1 MSVSRSKNT
10 TANTK
15 DMFNIMTQ
23 KYLDNVL
30 NKQDGLSE
38 LEVKFGTKGIKQIT
52 KDDFDNV
59 IKKLISSGFK
69 IIKSQEYCL
78 KIQSEFTDITNGKR
92 KLSYIRAEIYGLSS
106 IQTYCRTDK
115 INAVNY
121 RFIKKTKAKE
131 GSEIIPP
138 VDFDDFNF
146 RLSYQKESLIPQTS
160 DVAQAIISTWENDK
174 KIFRHIN
181 RTTLV
186 HDDYPFHVD
195 LSVVKES
202 HRKDGH
208 PILEYSF
215 KSAKVSECEPKYEIE
230 IEVDNSK
237 VGAGTRFRSGI
248 VLADY
253 LRTGI
258 KLVLAGIQG
267 TNFPVSYE
275 ELFKIKQQY
284 YYLLHPEEKMKR
296 LAAAKSSGSKSRH
309 ADIEEIIESGVTINL
324 TPNHFIG
331 PSSYTL
337 QILNIAPINE
347 DCTTPNIRNYYS
359 VTDKADGM
367 RKMLYVAPNGRI
379 YLINTNMEFEFTGA
393 VSREEKI
400 YNTLV
405 DGEHILHNKRGDY
418 INLFAAFDIYF
429 LNGSDVRHN
438 AFINLAVEEQ
448 DVARLREEI
457 EEEPEDAEERR
468 RMRATA
474 SRREQERKSELEAGE
489 SLRGVRKGNQESRL
503 ELLKQTLRYMSA
515 QSVISGEVVPIR
527 ITSKRFEVATSEKD
541 IFACSSLIIRGQKS
555 GIFEYN
561 VDGLIY
567 TPVHTGV
574 GSNKMGVAGPLHKV
588 TWDMSFKWK
597 PLNQNTIDFLITT
610 KKDKSLK
617 EFVGNI
623 FESGIDTLK
632 SEQLQQYKTII
643 LRVGYD
649 ERKHGYINP
658 CAAIIEDNIPRA
670 GDIDLEDGYKPVP
683 FYPTNPYDPE
693 ACICNIPLRED
704 ENGVLQ
710 MFTKNEEIFDD
721 ETIVEFSYDATRPK
735 HWQWVAERVRYDK
748 TAEYKRGIK
757 NYGNA
762 YHVANNNWYSIHNP
776 ISEEMI
782 STGQNIPDELADDDV
797 YYNRGSGDNMTRS
810 MRDFHNL
817 YVKKLLITKTAA
829 KGNTLI
835 DYAVGKAGDFP
846 KWIDAHL
853 SFVFGI
859 DLSKDNIENRV
870 DGACARFLNYRKKFR
885 SMPYALFVNGDS
897 SANIKSGDAVFT
909 EKGKQIVHAL
919 FNEGPKDEGALGK
932 GVYRQYGKASDGFNI
947 SSCQFALHYFF
958 ENIEKLNSFIKNL
971 SQCTKVDGYF
981 IGGCYDGLT
990 MFNAL
995 RSTPR
1000 GNSIALNID
1009 GTKIWEVTKDYS
1021 QTTLDDDISS
1031 VGYAINVYQDS
1042 INKTIKEYLVNFTYF
1057 TQLMDSYGFQLI
1069 KREEANKL
1077 GLPNGSGMFGEL
1089 FSRME
1094 ADIQQDQSLR
1104 NRYGSA
1110 PYMNAKEKQIS
1121 FYNRYFVFKKIS
1133 SVDVE
1138 DVYRSVTG
1146 VHVFEEKMNRRD
1158 TKAAQMTAL
1167 KFAQSMGEGDASS
1180 LKYRPSGAAQLLSLE
1195 SESESLPE
1203 ASNTVVSQLFGS
1215 VAPPAESSK
1224 KKSVKGANLFSMG
1237 ALSGTSSLGKSSLSS
1252 SSSSPLVVK
1261 KSAVLQPVAAESGS
1275 MSSPSLQSILEKSK
1289 AGTKASASKLG
1300 KMSPQDAIFAKLSL
1314 PEETS
1319 SSVILKGRSKAK
1331 KSDDGKDK

>member
-1 MSVSRSKNT
+1 MSVSRSKHT
-10 TANTK
+10 TATTK

-78 KIQSEFTDITNGKR
+78 KIQSEFTDISTGKR

-115 INAVNY
+115 IDAVNY

-296 LAAAKSSGSKSRH
+296 LAAAKTSGSKSRQ
-309 ADIEEIIESGVTINL
+309 ADIEEIIQSGVTINL

-347 DCTTPNIRNYYS
+347 DCTTPNIRNHYS

-457 EEEPEDAEERR
+457 EEEPEEAEERR

-474 SRREQERKSELEAGE
+474 SRREQERKGELEAGE

-527 ITSKRFEVATSEKD
+527 ITSKRFEVATPEKD
-541 IFACSSLIIRGQKS
+541 IFACSSLIVRGQKS

-670 GDIDLEDGYKPVP
+670 GDVDLEDGYKPVP

-693 ACICNIPLRED
+693 ACICNVPLRED

-710 MFTKNEEIFDD
+710 MFTRNEEIFDD

-735 HWQWVAERVRYDK
+735 HWRWVAERVRYDK

-797 YYNRGSGDNMTRS
+797 YYNRGSGDNMTRA

-817 YVKKLLITKTAA
+817 YVKKMLITKTAA

-932 GVYRQYGKASDGFNI
+932 GVYRQYGKATDGFNI

-958 ENIEKLNSFIKNL
+958 ENIEKINQFLKNV

-981 IGGCYDGLT
+981 IGSCYDGAT
-990 MFNAL
+990 MFHAL

-1009 GTKIWEVTKDYS
+1009 GAKIWEVTKDYS
-1021 QTTLDDDISS
+1021 QTTFDDDISS

-1069 KREEANKL
+1069 KREDANKM

-1089 FSRME
+1089 YARME

-1180 LKYRPSGAAQLLSLE
+1180 LKYRPSGAAQLRSLE

-1215 VAPPAESSK
+1215 VAPPTESSK

-1237 ALSGTSSLGKSSLSS
+1237 AIPGTSSLGKS

-1261 KSAVLQPVAAESGS
+1261 KSAVLQPVSAESGS

-1300 KMSPQDAIFAKLSL
+1300 KMSAQEAIFAKLSL

>member
-1 MSVSRSKNT
+1 MSVSRSKHT

-30 NKQDGLSE
+30 NKKDGLSE

-78 KIQSEFTDITNGKR
+78 KIQSEFTDITSGKR

-115 INAVNY
+115 IDAVNY

-296 LAAAKSSGSKSRH
+296 LAAAKTSGSKSRQ
-309 ADIEEIIESGVTINL
+309 ADIEEIIQSGVTINL

-347 DCTTPNIRNYYS
+347 DCTTPNIRNHYS

-405 DGEHILHNKRGDY
+405 DGEHIIHNKRGDY

-457 EEEPEDAEERR
+457 EEEPEEAEERR
-468 RMRATA
+468 RMRAAA
-474 SRREQERKSELEAGE
+474 SRREQERKGELEAGE

-503 ELLKQTLRYMSA
+503 ELLKQTLRYMGA
-515 QSVISGEVVPIR
+515 QSIISGEVVPIR
-527 ITSKRFEVATSEKD
+527 ITSKRFEVATPEKD
-541 IFACSSLIIRGQKS
+541 IFACSSLIVRGQKS

-574 GSNKMGVAGPLHKV
+574 GSNKVGVAGPLHKV

-670 GDIDLEDGYKPVP
+670 GDVDLEDGYKPVP

-710 MFTKNEEIFDD
+710 MFTRNEEIFDD

-735 HWQWVAERVRYDK
+735 HWRWVAERVRYDK

-797 YYNRGSGDNMTRS
+797 YYNRGSGDNLTRS

-817 YVKKLLITKTAA
+817 YVKKILITKTAT

-897 SANIKSGDAVFT
+897 SSNIKSGDAVFT

-958 ENIEKLNSFIKNL
+958 ENIEKLNNFIKNL

-1021 QTTLDDDISS
+1021 QTTFDDDISS

-1057 TQLMDSYGFQLI
+1057 IQLMDSYGFQLI
-1069 KREEANKL
+1069 KREDANKM

-1089 FSRME
+1089 YARME

-1180 LKYRPSGAAQLLSLE
+1180 LKYRPSGAAQLRSLE

-1261 KSAVLQPVAAESGS
+1261 KSAVLQPVAAESSS

-1289 AGTKASASKLG
+1289 AGTKASVSKLG
-1300 KMSPQDAIFAKLSL
+1300 KMSAQDAIFAKLSL

-1319 SSVILKGRSKAK
+1319 SSVILKGKSKAK
-1331 KSDDGKDK
+1331 KGDDGK

>member
-1 MSVSRSKNT
+1 MSVSRSKQT
-10 TANTK
+10 TTSK

-38 LEVKFGTKGIKQIT
+38 LEVKFGTKGIKEIT
-52 KDDFDNV
+52 KDEFDNV

-78 KIQSEFTDITNGKR
+78 KIQSEFTDISTGKR
-92 KLSYIRAEIYGLSS
+92 KLSYIRAEIYGLSN

-115 INAVNY
+115 IDAVNF
-121 RFIKKTKAKE
+121 RFIKKTKAKD
-131 GSEIIPP
+131 GSEVIPP

-186 HDDYPFHVD
+186 HDDYPFHID
-195 LSVVKES
+195 MSVVKES

-215 KSAKVSECEPKYEIE
+215 KSAKVSDCEPKYEIE

-237 VGAGTRFRSGI
+237 VGAGTRIKSGI

-258 KLVLAGIQG
+258 KLVLAGLQS

-284 YYLLHPEEKMKR
+284 YYLLYPEEKTKR
-296 LAAAKSSGSKSRH
+296 LATAKSSSSKARV
-309 ADIEEIIESGVTINL
+309 ADIDEMVESGITVKL

-367 RKMLYVAPNGRI
+367 RKMLYIAPNGRI

-400 YNTLV
+400 YNTLI

-418 INLFAAFDIYF
+418 INMYAAFDIYF

-438 AFINLAVEEQ
+438 AFINLLVEEQ
-448 DVARLREEI
+448 DVARIREEL
-457 EEEPEDAEERR
+457 EENPEDAEERR
-468 RMRATA
+468 RMRSTA
-474 SRREQERKSELEAGE
+474 SRREQERKSELEASE

-503 ELLKQTLRYMSA
+503 ELLKQTIRYMNA
-515 QSVISGEVVPIR
+515 QSIINGEIVPIR
-527 ITSKRFEVATSEKD
+527 ITSKKFEVATPEKD

-574 GSNKMGVAGPLHKV
+574 GSNKVGIAGPLYKT

-610 KKDKSLK
+610 KKDKSMK

-623 FESGIDTLK
+623 FESGIDTMK
-632 SEQLQQYKTII
+632 SDQLQQYKTII

-649 ERKHGYINP
+649 ERKHGYMNP

-670 GDIDLEDGYKPVP
+670 GDVDLEDGYKPVP

-693 ACICNIPLRED
+693 ASICNIPLRED

-710 MFTKNEEIFDD
+710 MFTRNDEIFDD

-735 HWQWVAERVRYDK
+735 HWRWIAERVRYDK

-782 STGQNIPDELADDDV
+782 TTGRDIPDELADDDV
-797 YYNRGSGDNMTRS
+797 YYNRSSGDNLTRA

-817 YVKKLLITKTAA
+817 YVKKMLITKTAA

-846 KWIDAHL
+846 KWIEAHL
-853 SFVFGI
+853 SFVLGI

-870 DGACARFLNYRKKFR
+870 DGACSRFLNYRKKFR
-885 SMPYALFVNGDS
+885 SMPYALFLNGDS
-897 SANIKSGDAVFT
+897 SLNIKSGDAVFT
-909 EKGKQIVHAL
+909 EKGKQIVRAL
-919 FNEGPKDEGALGK
+919 FNEGPKDEGVLGK

-958 ENIEKLNSFIKNL
+958 ENVEKLNNFIKNL

-981 IGGCYDGLT
+981 IGACYDGHT

-995 RSTPR
+995 RSTPQ
-1000 GNSIALNID
+1000 GNSIGLNVD
-1009 GTKIWEVTKDYS
+1009 GKKIWEVTKEYS
-1021 QTTLDDDISS
+1021 HTTFDDDISS

-1042 INKTIKEYLVNFTYF
+1042 INKTIKEFLVNFTYF
-1057 TQLMDSYGFQLI
+1057 TELMDSYGFQLI

-1094 ADIQQDQSLR
+1094 ADIQQDQSLK

-1110 PYMNAKEKQIS
+1110 PYMNPKEKQIS
-1121 FYNRYFVFKKIS
+1121 FYNRYFIFKKMS
-1133 SVDVE
+1133 SVDVD

-1146 VHVFEEKMNRRD
+1146 VHVFEEKMNRMD

-1167 KFAQSMGEGDASS
+1167 QFAKSMGEGQGESSSS
-1180 LKYRPSGAAQLLSLE
+1180 LKYRPSGAAQLQALE
-1195 SESESLPE
+1195 SEGLPE
-1203 ASNTVVSQLFGS
+1203 ASNTVVSQLFES
-1215 VAPPAESSK
+1215 VAPSSK
-1224 KKSVKGANLFSMG
+1224 KKSVKGKNLFSTG
-1237 ALSGTSSLGKSSLSS
+1237 DSA
-1252 SSSSPLVVK
+1252 SSSPLVVK
-1261 KSAVLQPVAAESGS
+1261 KSSVLQPVKSKELATESGS
-1275 MSSPSLQSILEKSK
+1275 TSKASSSILEKSK

-1300 KMSPQDAIFAKLSL
+1300 KSNPEDALFDSFANLSL
-1314 PEETS
+1314 TEEPK
-1319 SSVILKGRSKAK
+1319 SSVVLKGKSKAK
-1331 KSDDGKDK
+1331 KESDDK

>member
-1 MSVSRSKNT
+1 MSVSRSKHTTTNT
-10 TANTK
+10 R

-195 LSVVKES
+195 MSVVKES

-296 LAAAKSSGSKSRH
+296 LAAAKTSGSKSRQ
-309 ADIEEIIESGVTINL
+309 ADIEEIIQSGVTISL

-347 DCTTPNIRNYYS
+347 DCTTPNIRNHYS

-367 RKMLYVAPNGRI
+367 RKMLYIAPNGRI
-379 YLINTNMEFEFTGA
+379 YLINTNMDFEFTGA

-438 AFINLAVEEQ
+438 AFINLMVEEQ

-457 EEEPEDAEERR
+457 EEEPEDADERR

-474 SRREQERKSELEAGE
+474 SRYEQERKTELEAGE

-503 ELLKQTLRYMSA
+503 ELLKQTLRYMNA
-515 QSVISGEVVPIR
+515 QSVIGGEVVPIR
-527 ITSKRFEVATSEKD
+527 ITSKRFEVATPEKD
-541 IFACSSLIIRGQKS
+541 IFACSSLIVRGQKS

-574 GSNKMGVAGPLHKV
+574 GSNKVGVAGPLHKV

-670 GDIDLEDGYKPVP
+670 GDVDLEDGYKPVP

-735 HWQWVAERVRYDK
+735 HWRWVAERVRYDK

-817 YVKKLLITKTAA
+817 YVKKILITKTAA

-958 ENIEKLNSFIKNL
+958 ENIEKLNNFIKNL

-981 IGGCYDGLT
+981 IGGCYDGVA

-1009 GTKIWEVTKDYS
+1009 GAKIWEVTKDYS
-1021 QTTLDDDISS
+1021 QTTFDDDISS

-1057 TQLMDSYGFQLI
+1057 IQLMDSYGFQLI
-1069 KREEANKL
+1069 KREDANKM

-1089 FSRME
+1089 YARME

-1146 VHVFEEKMNRRD
+1146 VHVFEEKMNRKD

-1180 LKYRPSGAAQLLSLE
+1180 LKYRPSGAAQLRSLE

-1237 ALSGTSSLGKSSLSS
+1237 AVSGTSSLGKSSL

-1275 MSSPSLQSILEKSK
+1275 TSSPSLQSILEKSK

-1300 KMSPQDAIFAKLSL
+1300 KMSVQDAIFAKLSL

-1319 SSVILKGRSKAK
+1319 SSVILKGKSKAK
-1331 KSDDGKDK
+1331 KGDDGK

>member
-1 MSVSRSKNT
+1 
-10 TANTK
+10 
-15 DMFNIMTQ
+15 MTQ

-115 INAVNY
+115 IDAVNY

-160 DVAQAIISTWENDK
+160 DVAQAIISTWENEK

-309 ADIEEIIESGVTINL
+309 TDIEEIIESGVTISL

-347 DCTTPNIRNYYS
+347 DCTTPNIRNHYS

-555 GIFEYN
+555 GVFEYN

-670 GDIDLEDGYKPVP
+670 GDVDLEDGYKPVP

-735 HWQWVAERVRYDK
+735 HWRWVAERVRYDK

-797 YYNRGSGDNMTRS
+797 YYNRGSGDNLTRA

-817 YVKKLLITKTAA
+817 YVKKMLITKTAA

-1000 GNSIALNID
+1000 GNSIALNIE
-1009 GTKIWEVTKDYS
+1009 GAKIWEVTKDYS

-1158 TKAAQMTAL
+1158 TKDAQMTAL

-1180 LKYRPSGAAQLLSLE
+1180 LKYRPSGAAQLRSLE

-1224 KKSVKGANLFSMG
+1224 KKSVKGSNLFSMG
-1237 ALSGTSSLGKSSLSS
+1237 AVSGTSSLGKS

-1300 KMSPQDAIFAKLSL
+1300 KMSVQDAIFAKLSL

>member
-1 MSVSRSKNT
+1 
-10 TANTK
+10 
-15 DMFNIMTQ
+15 MTQ

-115 INAVNY
+115 IDAVNY

-160 DVAQAIISTWENDK
+160 DVAQAIISTWENEK

-309 ADIEEIIESGVTINL
+309 ADIEEIIESGVTISL

-347 DCTTPNIRNYYS
+347 DCTTPNIRNHYS

-555 GIFEYN
+555 GVFEYN

-670 GDIDLEDGYKPVP
+670 GDVDLEDGYKPVP

-735 HWQWVAERVRYDK
+735 HWRWVAERVRYDK

-797 YYNRGSGDNMTRS
+797 YYNRGSGDNLTRA

-817 YVKKLLITKTAA
+817 YVKKMLITKTAA

-1000 GNSIALNID
+1000 GNSIALNIE
-1009 GTKIWEVTKDYS
+1009 GAKIWEVTKDYS

-1158 TKAAQMTAL
+1158 TKDAQMTAL

-1180 LKYRPSGAAQLLSLE
+1180 LKYRPSGAAQLRSLE

-1224 KKSVKGANLFSMG
+1224 KKSVKGSNLFSMG
-1237 ALSGTSSLGKSSLSS
+1237 AVSGTSSLGKS

-1300 KMSPQDAIFAKLSL
+1300 KMSVQDAIFAKLSL